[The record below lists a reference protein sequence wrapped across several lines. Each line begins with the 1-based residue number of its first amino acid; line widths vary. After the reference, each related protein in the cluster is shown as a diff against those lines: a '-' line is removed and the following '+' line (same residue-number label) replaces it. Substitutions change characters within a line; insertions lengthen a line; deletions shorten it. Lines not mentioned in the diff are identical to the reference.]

1 MDIEGET
8 SAPGQ
13 VLYEHVLISSAFIH
27 LHNIIFENKACVYA
41 LGDRIYLQSSHTHR
55 QSYCIYSIGNI
66 YSIQS
71 HHCGIAYFQIK
82 IHHHGIII
90 VLLCNFKKMCGF
102 EL

>member
-41 LGDRIYLQSSHTHR
+41 LGDRIDLSAEFTHT
-55 QSYCIYSIGNI
+55 Q
-66 YSIQS
+66 
-71 HHCGIAYFQIK
+71 AE
-82 IHHHGIII
+82 
-90 VLLCNFKKMCGF
+90 LLYI
-102 EL
+102 